1 MMTDMEILQ
10 LADKCGVL
18 AVTKH
23 EWDGKKFNH
32 TDDCLDGDGAA
43 LIVFAKQMMAQRT
56 WVGLTDDDKESFW
69 TGDQMSLK
77 EWDELYAAVEA
88 KLKGKNT

>member
-1 MMTDMEILQ
+1 MTDMEILQ